1 MLNIQPIDA
10 QAFYHRRELR
20 RILPTISTQAIRSGK
35 LRSSKVG
42 TQAIVK
48 GQWPIDWLE
57 GKAQASSDHNAE
69 SVPA

>member
-1 MLNIQPIDA
+1 M
-10 QAFYHRRELR
+10 RRRFIIAVNCVEIFQLSQR
-20 RILPTISTQAIRSGK
+20 KRSVQ
-35 LRSSKVG
+35 RSVLANFDLVIG

-48 GQWPIDWLE
+48 GRWPIDWLE